1 MTPIK
6 PAPVCFRE
14 AERSAKTKLMEYLST
29 SLHNSSAVAE
39 VAILP
44 PPPFHHHHHHHQMH
58 LNGAAPPSTSYLN
71 QLMHHHRQNSRQDA
85 SVVGNLTDLSLL
97 DLDSTANM
105 SHATMLNGHHTFE
118 DTTVHSFVVDDRD
131 LGQLS
136 LEIEKE
142 RNEYMEK
149 SKLLVEQLKALKN
162 EIDELKV
169 EDKMTP
175 LDLVH
180 LERQEQG
187 NTKYSTIQKVK
198 RGSTQSRVAFFEE
211 L

>member
-1 MTPIK
+1 
-6 PAPVCFRE
+6 
-14 AERSAKTKLMEYLST
+14 MEYLST

>member
-1 MTPIK
+1 ML
-6 PAPVCFRE
+6 E
-14 AERSAKTKLMEYLST
+14 
-29 SLHNSSAVAE
+29 
-39 VAILP
+39 
-44 PPPFHHHHHHHQMH
+44 
-58 LNGAAPPSTSYLN
+58 
-71 QLMHHHRQNSRQDA
+71 
-85 SVVGNLTDLSLL
+85 L
-97 DLDSTANM
+97 DTTANL

-118 DTTVHSFVVDDRD
+118 DTTVRSFMVEDGE

-169 EDKMTP
+169 EDKLTP

>member
-1 MTPIK
+1 
-6 PAPVCFRE
+6 
-14 AERSAKTKLMEYLST
+14 MEYLST
-29 SLHNSSAVAE
+29 SFQGGDVNSGTLVLSPP
-39 VAILP
+39 P
-44 PPPFHHHHHHHQMH
+44 PPPFQHHLHH
-58 LNGAAPPSTSYLN
+58 NGFSGSAPPYSSNHLI
-71 QLMHHHRQNSRQDA
+71 LHHRQHSRQDTNP
-85 SVVGNLTDLSLL
+85 SI
-97 DLDSTANM
+97 ANM
-105 SHATMLNGHHTFE
+105 SIVGNMTDMSIMDLDASNMTHSNLTMMNGHHTFD
-118 DTTVHSFVVDDRD
+118 DTTVHSFMVDDGD

-175 LDLVH
+175 LDIVH

>member
-1 MTPIK
+1 
-6 PAPVCFRE
+6 
-14 AERSAKTKLMEYLST
+14 MEYLSLSFQNNAADVT
-29 SLHNSSAVAE
+29 L
-39 VAILP
+39 LP
-44 PPPFHHHHHHHQMH
+44 PPPFHHHLHH
-58 LNGAAPPSTSYLN
+58 NGAAPPYINPLI
-71 QLMHHHRQNSRQDA
+71 QHHHHRQHSRQDTS
-85 SVVGNLTDLSLL
+85 SVANITDMSMLEL
-97 DLDSTANM
+97 DTTVNM
-105 SHATMLNGHHTFE
+105 SHATILNGHHTFE
-118 DTTVHSFVVDDRD
+118 DTTVRSFMVEDGE

-169 EDKMTP
+169 EEKLTP

>member
-1 MTPIK
+1 
-6 PAPVCFRE
+6 
-14 AERSAKTKLMEYLST
+14 MEYLTT
-29 SLHNSSAVAE
+29 SLQNNSAAAD

-44 PPPFHHHHHHHQMH
+44 PPPFHLHHHHMH
-58 LNGAAPPSTSYLN
+58 LNGAAPPSAAYLN
-71 QLMHHHRQNSRQDA
+71 PLMQHHHRQNSRQDQ
-85 SVVGNLTDLSLL
+85 SMVGNLTDLSLL
-97 DLDSTANM
+97 DLDSTVNM
-105 SHATMLNGHHTFE
+105 TNATMMNGHHTFE
-118 DTTVHSFVVDDRD
+118 DTTVNSFVVDDRD

-169 EDKMTP
+169 EDKLTP

>member
-1 MTPIK
+1 ML
-6 PAPVCFRE
+6 E
-14 AERSAKTKLMEYLST
+14 
-29 SLHNSSAVAE
+29 
-39 VAILP
+39 
-44 PPPFHHHHHHHQMH
+44 
-58 LNGAAPPSTSYLN
+58 
-71 QLMHHHRQNSRQDA
+71 
-85 SVVGNLTDLSLL
+85 L
-97 DLDSTANM
+97 DTTVNM
-105 SHATMLNGHHTFE
+105 SHATILNGHHTFE
-118 DTTVHSFVVDDRD
+118 DTTVRSFMVEDGE

-169 EDKMTP
+169 EEKLTP

>member
-1 MTPIK
+1 MSVNMSVNMTDMSI
-6 PAPVCFRE
+6 
-14 AERSAKTKLMEYLST
+14 M
-29 SLHNSSAVAE
+29 
-39 VAILP
+39 
-44 PPPFHHHHHHHQMH
+44 
-58 LNGAAPPSTSYLN
+58 
-71 QLMHHHRQNSRQDA
+71 
-85 SVVGNLTDLSLL
+85 
-97 DLDSTANM
+97 DLDSPDM
-105 SHATMLNGHHTFE
+105 SHSNMTMHNGHHHFD
-118 DTTVHSFVVDDRD
+118 DTTVQSFMADDGD

-142 RNEYMEK
+142 RHEYMEK

-187 NTKYSTIQKVK
+187 TTKYSTIQKVK